1 MALNKCKYADNK
13 EKLQEEMNLYM
24 RGLHLHIQ
32 ESFDYINIYKTTL
45 EDIGDFLH
53 CYCMAI
59 IVYLGYTRRIGFS
72 NQKNDYE
79 ESEVPSES
87 YSEDDVIIDTRISKL
102 LAYTQQTHSFLSV
115 EQISTSNNIGSTEK
129 DIVKN
134 YKKEL
139 DELTYWINRALL
151 SVSLFR
157 GKCTRRLRITSKA
170 EYDYYQVGKVFRF

>member
-1 MALNKCKYADNK
+1 M
-13 EKLQEEMNLYM
+13 
-24 RGLHLHIQ
+24 
-32 ESFDYINIYKTTL
+32 

-102 LAYTQQTHSFLSV
+102 LAYT
-115 EQISTSNNIGSTEK
+115 
-129 DIVKN
+129 
-134 YKKEL
+134 
-139 DELTYWINRALL
+139 
-151 SVSLFR
+151 
-157 GKCTRRLRITSKA
+157 
-170 EYDYYQVGKVFRF
+170 